1 MCYNNIMLN
10 NKIVQILIQFFK
22 RQKSTL
28 KMINVRIFR
37 QLPAE
42 MSLESLDLSG
52 L

>member
-1 MCYNNIMLN
+1 MCYNSTILN
-10 NKIVQILIQFFK
+10 DKIVQILIQFFE

-28 KMINVRIFR
+28 KIINIRIFR